1 MRSPSRLS
9 RKTGVR
15 EMSFLDPRF
24 SSLEEY
30 TPGEQPKDTVYTKLN
45 TNESPYP
52 AGPKVVEALTD
63 SEKARRLRLYSDP
76 DSAKLKLALA
86 ERYGVT
92 PRNIFVSNGSDD
104 ILNFAFFAFGH
115 DGVMFPRT
123 SYGFYKVFGQL
134 HGRDC
139 ELVPLTDDFRVDPQD
154 YLNAGK
160 MVVIAN
166 PNAPTGRTISLE
178 DIGNICASN
187 PDHVVLIDEAYVDFG
202 AESCVP
208 LTQKYENLL
217 VAQTFSK
224 SRSLAGARLGY
235 AIGSQTV
242 ISDLEKIKYST
253 NPYNV
258 NSLTAAA
265 GIAALSEEEYYKAN
279 AAKIMETRARST
291 ERFQEL
297 GFRVVPSLAN
307 FIFVSSD
314 KIDGGKLYEE
324 LKKRRVLI
332 RHWNDPLIENWNRV
346 TIGTPEEMDV
356 LFTEIENILKE
367 A

>member
-1 MRSPSRLS
+1 M
-9 RKTGVR
+9 T
-15 EMSFLDPRF
+15 FLDPRF

-52 AGPKVVEALTD
+52 AGPAVVKALGD
-63 SEKARRLRLYSDP
+63 PEKAKRLRLYSDP
-76 DSAKLKLALA
+76 DSAGLKKALA
-86 ERYGVT
+86 ERYGKTV
-92 PRNIFVSNGSDD
+92 RNIFVSNGSDD

-139 ELVPLTDDFRVDPQD
+139 TLVPLKEDFSIDPED
-154 YLNAGK
+154 YMNAGK

-178 DIGNICASN
+178 EIGKICASN
-187 PDHVVLIDEAYVDFG
+187 PQHVVLIDEAYVDFG

-208 LTQKYENLL
+208 LTDKYENLL

-235 AIGSQTV
+235 AIGSQQV

-258 NSLTAAA
+258 NSLTSAA
-265 GIAALSEEEYYKAN
+265 GIAALSEDEYYQEN
-279 AAKIMETRARST
+279 CRKIMATREKST
-291 ERFQEL
+291 ERFRQL
-297 GFRVVPSLAN
+297 GFTVVPSLAN
-307 FIFVSSD
+307 FIFVRSEEV
-314 KIDGGKLYEE
+314 GGKELYEE
-324 LKKRRVLI
+324 LKARRVLI
-332 RHWNDPLIENWNRV
+332 RHWDDPLIEDWNRV

-356 LFTEIENILKE
+356 LFSAIGEILKE
-367 A
+367 KEA

>member
-1 MRSPSRLS
+1 M
-9 RKTGVR
+9 T
-15 EMSFLDPRF
+15 FLDPRF

-63 SEKARRLRLYSDP
+63 PEKARRLRLYSDP
-76 DSAKLKLALA
+76 DSAALKKALA
-86 ERYGVT
+86 DRYDVTERNV
-92 PRNIFVSNGSDD
+92 FVSNGSDD

-123 SYGFYKVFGQL
+123 SYGFYQVFGQL

-139 ELVPLTDDFRVDPQD
+139 ERVPLTEDFRIRPED
-154 YLNAGK
+154 YMNAGK

-178 DIGNICASN
+178 DIGKICETN

-208 LTQKYENLL
+208 LTKKYENLL

-235 AIGSQTV
+235 AIGSKTV

-265 GIAALSEEEYYKAN
+265 GIAALSEEDYYKEN
-279 AAKIMETRARST
+279 ARKIMATRKAST
-291 ERFQEL
+291 ERFEKL
-297 GFRVVPSLAN
+297 GFQVIPSLAN

-324 LKKRRVLI
+324 LKNRKVLI

-346 TIGTPEEMDV
+346 TIGKPEEMDI
-356 LFTEIENILKE
+356 LFKEIEDILKE